1 MVMIMLT
8 NKYHPFGGVVL
19 QVFVIFLFVTSLGL
33 REVNC
38 TVDRN
43 CARSLNAWLV
53 ATASHAL
60 RLSLPVCGSSRG
72 VGRGGSG
79 VIAPL
84 PGSQYG
90 SVTVK
95 VSIKARPSS

>member
-19 QVFVIFLFVTSLGL
+19 QVFVIILFVTSLWL

-43 CARSLNAWLV
+43 CARSRNEPCVEAV
-53 ATASHAL
+53 ATCVVAQE
-60 RLSLPVCGSSRG
+60 V
-72 VGRGGSG
+72 
-79 VIAPL
+79 
-84 PGSQYG
+84 
-90 SVTVK
+90 
-95 VSIKARPSS
+95 